1 MGTILFCVIF
11 LSFQVL
17 FKRNSYHS
25 DFNSAITAIRSFEGS
40 SYEYSSHYIL
50 TWISVNMIVYS
61 LLKKKEIKQKNIHM
75 SRTISSK

>member
-50 TWISVNMIVYS
+50 TWISVNMIDECILYEQINFITEAS
-61 LLKKKEIKQKNIHM
+61 LCLCLI
-75 SRTISSK
+75 

>member
-1 MGTILFCVIF
+1 MGVGTILFCVIF

-40 SYEYSSHYIL
+40 SYEYSSHYTDLDKCEYDCIF
-50 TWISVNMIVYS
+50 TA
-61 LLKKKEIKQKNIHM
+61 
-75 SRTISSK
+75 